1 MTITVI
7 RAGPEIKQFPRT
19 GGHKGI
25 GNPFAPDSGPDASPP
40 ATRSRTSALRL
51 ASFKLRNIVIPVGC
65 LGVMVYFAY
74 HAVHGDHGLYASWG
88 LQARVESL
96 AARRDR
102 LAAIRA
108 DLEHK
113 VALMRPESIDP
124 DMLDEQARATLNLAH
139 PNDIIIFRDPQS

>member
-1 MTITVI
+1 M
-7 RAGPEIKQFPRT
+7 
-19 GGHKGI
+19 
-25 GNPFAPDSGPDASPP
+25 
-40 ATRSRTSALRL
+40 RL
-51 ASFKLRNIVIPVGC
+51 SSFKLRNVVIPVGC

-88 LQARVESL
+88 LQTRVEAL
-96 AARRDR
+96 RAERDGLVAVR
-102 LAAIRA
+102 D

-113 VALMRPESIDP
+113 VGLMRPESIDP

>member
-1 MTITVI
+1 V
-7 RAGPEIKQFPRT
+7 
-19 GGHKGI
+19 
-25 GNPFAPDSGPDASPP
+25 
-40 ATRSRTSALRL
+40 RL
-51 ASFKLRNIVIPVGC
+51 SSFKLRNVVIPVGC

-88 LQARVESL
+88 LQTRVEAL
-96 AARRDR
+96 RAERDGLVAVR
-102 LAAIRA
+102 N

-113 VALMRPESIDP
+113 VGLMRPESIDP